1 MSDAGL
7 TLTHSPEGV
16 ALIAIDVPGES
27 QNTLHAGLMP
37 AFERMF
43 DTLTSSGTTRAAVI
57 YSTKKRSFIAG
68 ADIRMINGVSS
79 ASEASELSRNGQLAF
94 DRLEALPFPVVAAI
108 DGACLGGGLEL
119 ALACRARIAADS
131 RDTVLGLPEVQLG
144 LLPGAGGTQRLPA
157 LIGVATAL
165 DLMLTGKRLNSKR
178 ALKAGIVD
186 EVVPAAILLQRA
198 TEAALAL
205 ADGKTV
211 GARPKPAVKDRLQAA
226 LLEKNRLGQLVMF
239 TQARRQTQ
247 DKTLGNYP
255 ATDRIIDCVEAGVMH
270 GRTKGLALEAR
281 SFGALAVSPESR
293 ALRHIF
299 LSMTA
304 LKADNGLE
312 GDAQATPLPVQ
323 RIGVLGGG
331 LMGAGIAT
339 VSTQKGG
346 YAVRFKER
354 DNEGLQ
360 RGITHVN
367 AEIGRAVKRRR
378 LSAGDAAPMLR
389 RVTGATD
396 WSGFAGIDLFIEA
409 VFEDLGLKQ
418 RLLHEVEELGTD
430 RTIFATN
437 TSSIPI
443 HRIAEA
449 AQRPERVI
457 GMHYFSPVEK
467 MPLLEIIITDKTA
480 PDVITTC
487 VEVGK
492 KQGKNVIVVRDGVG
506 FYTSRILAP
515 YMNEAAFLLSEGIA
529 IDDIDRAAREWGFPV
544 GPFTLL
550 DEVGLDVAAMV
561 APIMI
566 DAFGHRMSPPDT
578 TGRLADDGRLGRKNG
593 RGFYTYDK
601 KTGKKSGV
609 DRTVYEV
616 LGITPSGGL
625 DAVSIGERLGLAMV
639 NEAILCL
646 QEKILR
652 NPVDGDI
659 GAVFGLGFPPFRG
672 GPFKFV
678 DEMGAAWTLDRLN
691 ALRDLHG
698 HRFEPAQTLVDLA
711 AANGRFHSGR

>member
-1 MSDAGL
+1 MKSAGL
-7 TLTHSPEGV
+7 SVTHTPDGV
-16 ALIAIDVPGES
+16 ALIALDVPGES
-27 QNTLHAGLMP
+27 QNTLHEGLLP
-37 AFERMF
+37 AFEQLF
-43 DTLTSSGTTRAAVI
+43 DTLVSTGTTRAAVI
-57 YSTKKRSFIAG
+57 YSTKQRSFIAG
-68 ADIRMINGVSS
+68 ADIRMINSVSS
-79 ASEASELSRNGQLAF
+79 AAEASELSANGQRAF
-94 DRLEALPFPVVAAI
+94 DRIEALPFPVVAAI
-108 DGACLGGGLEL
+108 NGACLGGGLEL
-119 ALACRARIAADS
+119 ALACRARIAADTK
-131 RDTVLGLPEVQLG
+131 DTVVGLPEVQLG
-144 LLPGAGGTQRLPA
+144 LLPGAGGTQRLPE
-157 LIGVATAL
+157 LIGVAAAL
-165 DLMLTGKRLNSKR
+165 DLMLTGKRLSAPR
-178 ALKAGIVD
+178 AMKAGVVN
-186 EVVPAAILLQRA
+186 EVVPASILLERA
-198 TEAALAL
+198 TAVALAL
-205 ADGKTV
+205 ADD
-211 GARPKPAVKDRLQAA
+211 KPAPGKRKPSTKEKLQTAI
-226 LLEKNRLGQLVMF
+226 LEKNRLGQIVLF

-255 ATDRIIDCVEAGVMH
+255 AADRIINCVEAGAMH
-270 GRTKGLALEAR
+270 GRQRGLELEAR
-281 SFGALAVSPESR
+281 SFGELAVSPESR

-304 LKADNGLE
+304 VKADNGLE
-312 GDAQATPLPVQ
+312 DGAQATPLSVD

-346 YAVRFKER
+346 YSVRFKER

-360 RGITHVN
+360 RGIGHVS
-367 AEIGRAVKRRR
+367 AEIGRAVKRKR
-378 LSAGDAAPMLR
+378 LKQGEATPMLR
-389 RVTGATD
+389 RVTGSTD
-396 WSGFAGIDLFIEA
+396 WHGFAGIDLFIEA

-418 RLLHEVEELGTD
+418 RLLSEVEAIGGD
-430 RTIFATN
+430 STIFATN

-449 AQRPERVI
+449 ARRPERVI

-515 YMNEAAFLLSEGIA
+515 YMNEAAFLLSEGVA
-529 IDDIDRAAREWGFPV
+529 IDEIDRAAREWGFPV

-550 DEVGLDVAAMV
+550 DEVGLDVAAKV
-561 APIMI
+561 APMMI

-578 TGRLADDGRLGRKNG
+578 TQKLAEDGRLGRKNG
-593 RGFYTYDK
+593 RGFYLYHA

-609 DRTVYEV
+609 DTSVYDI
-616 LGITPSGGL
+616 LGIKPVRSL
-625 DAVSIGERLGLAMV
+625 DIVSIGERLGLAMV

-646 QEKILR
+646 QENILR

-678 DEMGAAWTLDRLN
+678 DEMGAAWTLDRLT
-691 ALRDLHG
+691 ALRDQHG
-698 HRFEPAQTLVDLA
+698 HRFEPAQALVDLA
-711 AANGRFHSGR
+711 RSRGTFHT